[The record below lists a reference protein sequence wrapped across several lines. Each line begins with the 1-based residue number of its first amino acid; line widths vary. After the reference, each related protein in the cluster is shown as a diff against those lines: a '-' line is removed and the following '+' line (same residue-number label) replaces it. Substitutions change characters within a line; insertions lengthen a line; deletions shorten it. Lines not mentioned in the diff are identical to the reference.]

1 MPMGAPKPEKSWNS
15 HSNHFA
21 AGRHLLAA
29 SAWSGVYCEGGSA
42 RLNGPHSESATD
54 DVGLVDRF
62 LRGRSEDA
70 FRALYRA
77 HTPALYALALRLT
90 GGDRGEADD
99 LVQESWVRALTAL
112 RSFRGQ
118 SALRSWLCGVL
129 VNVRRGR
136 IRADWRIVDAPDV
149 EPLAESTCRD
159 DAIDLERAIGALPEG
174 ARDVYVL
181 HDVHGY
187 THREIAD
194 LLGIAEGTAKSQLNR
209 ARFLLRISLP

>member
-1 MPMGAPKPEKSWNS
+1 M
-15 HSNHFA
+15 
-21 AGRHLLAA
+21 
-29 SAWSGVYCEGGSA
+29 
-42 RLNGPHSESATD
+42 TD
-54 DVGLVDRF
+54 DLALVARF
-62 LRGRSEDA
+62 LRGRGEDA

-77 HTPALYALALRLT
+77 HTPALYALAVRLT
-90 GGDRGEADD
+90 GGDKGEAED

-112 RSFRGQ
+112 RTFRAQ

-149 EPLAESTCRD
+149 EPLADTTCD
-159 DAIDLERAIGALPEG
+159 DDVIDLERAIAALPEG

-194 LLGIAEGTAKSQLNR
+194 LLGIVEGTSKSQLNR
-209 ARFLLRISLP
+209 ARFLLRISLL

>member
-1 MPMGAPKPEKSWNS
+1 
-15 HSNHFA
+15 
-21 AGRHLLAA
+21 LDA
-29 SAWSGVYCEGGSA
+29 SSG
-42 RLNGPHSESATD
+42 TD
-54 DVGLVDRF
+54 SVADDLELVERF
-62 LRGRSEDA
+62 LRGRGEDA

-90 GGDRGEADD
+90 GGDRGEAED
-99 LVQESWVRALTAL
+99 LVQESWVRAVTAL
-112 RSFRGQ
+112 RTFHAR

-136 IRADWRIVDAPDV
+136 VRADWRIVDVPDV
-149 EPLAESTCRD
+149 EPLTDTNGRD
-159 DAIDLERAIGALPEG
+159 DAIDLERAIATLPEG

-194 LLGIAEGTAKSQLNR
+194 LLGIVEGTSKSQLNR
-209 ARFLLRISLP
+209 ARSLLRSSLP

>member
-1 MPMGAPKPEKSWNS
+1 MS
-15 HSNHFA
+15 
-21 AGRHLLAA
+21 
-29 SAWSGVYCEGGSA
+29 
-42 RLNGPHSESATD
+42 GPHRDSATD
-54 DVGLVDRF
+54 DHVLVERF

-90 GGDRGEADD
+90 GGDRGEAED

-112 RSFRGQ
+112 RTFRGQ

-136 IRADWRIVDAPDV
+136 MRADWRIIDTPDA
-149 EPLAESTCRD
+149 EPLADPASND
-159 DAIDLERAIGALPEG
+159 DAIDLERAVAALPDG

-187 THREIAD
+187 THREIAE
-194 LLGIAEGTAKSQLNR
+194 LLGIVEGTSKSQLNR
-209 ARFLLRISLP
+209 ARYLLRISLP